1 MVRYEIEPYIIL
13 ALDNETIRVAVKHYL
28 EGGKKRDA
36 IIKKY
41 SKIEDRNTSDVTD
54 MSKLFQGYV

>member
-1 MVRYEIEPYIIL
+1 L
-13 ALDNETIRVAVKHYL
+13 ALDNETIRVAVNDYL
-28 EGGKKRDA
+28 EGGKKGDS

-54 MSKLFQGYV
+54 MSKLFQGYVL